1 MKKLVNGLLL
11 TTAVL
16 ACGVTTTIFADGEK
30 TVPVQILGV
39 NDFHGALSTTGSFY
53 GPNGKI
59 SGAGGAALLAG
70 QLNKMQNDFVT
81 AHPTGQTLRVSAGDM
96 VGASPANS
104 GLLQD
109 EPTIKAFNAMDFTV
123 GTIGNHEFDEGLAE
137 FNRILLGKAPASD
150 SNFLDIVKTY
160 PREASKMDLVV
171 ANVVDASGKIPF
183 GWKPYTVKTLSDGQ
197 GNEVKVGFI
206 GIVTT
211 EIPDLVLKKNW
222 QDYKFLNE
230 AATIKKYETEL
241 RQNQKVNAIVV
252 LAHVP
257 SVQDGD
263 TTTGGVAN
271 MLADLEKIDPDHSVD
286 AVFAGHNHVYTN
298 GVNGKTRVV
307 QSTSQGKGVAQIT
320 GEIDVETKDFV
331 KVPDGDVQ
339 PVIASNGITPDE
351 TVAAIVKD
359 ADERIA
365 DEQNRVIGHTEV
377 KGAISREVAKE
388 APRESVLGNLITDGQ
403 RVMAKEA
410 GQEVDFA
417 MTNNGGIRA
426 DLLVKDNG
434 DITWGAAQA
443 VQPFGNILQVVE
455 MTGSQIK
462 TVLEEQ
468 YDDAKYFLQV
478 SGLSYTFYANPDASS
493 AQKFLVDKITKEDG
507 TPVEMDKTYKVVIND
522 FLYGG
527 GDGFKGFTKANLV
540 GAIDPDTETFV
551 KYIEKASKDGN
562 LTVPEVGRKVK
573 VDGPAKDEPT
583 TPTDPSEPNNPSEP
597 TTPTEEV
604 APLYR
609 LYNPN
614 SGEHFF
620 TLNVGEKTHLVKLG
634 WHDEKVAWNVP
645 TKGDEVYR
653 LYNPNAGDHHYTVS
667 AFERD
672 SLVKLGWKAEGVAW
686 HSATKEDGKA
696 VYRLYNR
703 NAKAAGAHHFTINQ
717 SEYDYLQNLGWTAEN
732 TAFYA
737 AK

>member
-1 MKKLVNGLLL
+1 MKKLVNTLLL

-16 ACGVTTTIFADGEK
+16 ACGGVTTVLADEAK

-39 NDFHGALSTTGSFY
+39 NDFHGALSTTGSYY
-53 GPNGKI
+53 GPTGKI
-59 SGAGGAALLAG
+59 ANAGKAALLAS

-81 AHPTGQTLRVSAGDM
+81 AHPNGQTLRVSSGDM

-109 EPTIKAFNAMDFTV
+109 EPTIKAFNAMNFTV
-123 GTIGNHEFDEGLAE
+123 GTLGNHEFDEGLAE
-137 FNRILLGKAPASD
+137 FNRILLGQAPASD

-160 PREASKMDLVV
+160 PREASKLDLVV
-171 ANVVDASGKIPF
+171 ANIQDASGKIPF
-183 GWKPYTVKTLSDGQ
+183 NWKPYTVKTLADGQ

-222 QDYKFLNE
+222 QDYTFLDE
-230 AATIKKYETEL
+230 AQTIAKYEKEL
-241 RQNQKVNAIVV
+241 RENQKVNAIVV

-257 SVQDGD
+257 SVQSGE
-263 TTTGGVAN
+263 TTTGGAAD
-271 MLADLEKIDPDHSVD
+271 MLAKLDQIDPEHTVD

-307 QSTSQGKGVAQIT
+307 QSTSQGKGVAQVT
-320 GEIDVETKDFV
+320 GEIDVATQDFV

-339 PVIASNGITPDE
+339 PVIAANGITPDASVE
-351 TVAAIVKD
+351 AIVKD

-365 DEQNRVIGHTEV
+365 EEQNRVIGHTSA
-377 KGAISREVAKE
+377 KGNISREVAAE

-426 DLLVKDNG
+426 DLLVKENG
-434 DITWGAAQA
+434 DITWGSAQA

-462 TVLEEQ
+462 KVLEEQ
-468 YDDAKYFLQV
+468 YDDDKYFLQV
-478 SGLSYTFYANPDASS
+478 SGLSYTFYANPDTTSE
-493 AQKFLVDKITKEDG
+493 QKYLVDKITKEDG
-507 TPVEMDKTYKVVIND
+507 SAVEMNQTYKVVIND

-527 GDGFKGFTKANLV
+527 GDGFKGFTEAKLI

-551 KYIEKASKDGN
+551 NYIQKASADGD
-562 LTVPEVGRKVK
+562 LDVPTLGRKVK
-573 VDGPAKDEPT
+573 VDGPAQVEPT
-583 TPTDPSEPNNPSEP
+583 SG
-597 TTPTEEV
+597 
-604 APLYR
+604 ALYR

-620 TLNVGEKTHLVKLG
+620 TLSAGEKSHLVKLG
-634 WHDEKVAWNVP
+634 WHDENVAWNVP
-645 TKGDEVYR
+645 NNGDEVYR
-653 LYNPNAGDHHYTVS
+653 LYNPNNGDHHYTLS

-672 SLVKLGWKAEGVAW
+672 HLTKLGWKFEGVAW
-686 HSATKEDGKA
+686 HSAAKENGMA

-703 NAKAAGAHHFTINQ
+703 FAKGAGSHHFTTSQ
-717 SEYDYLQNLGWTAEN
+717 AEYNHLQRIGWSAEN
-732 TAFYA
+732 IAFYA